1 MWQGAGAAR
10 LGGQKLMANMSSVE
24 RVQRALRRE
33 IPDRVPVEPLF
44 YHHPVRLAGI
54 SYARYCTD
62 PDAVVAAQVGAWTL
76 YGHDALNIGTDIFV
90 VAEAMGST
98 IQLHP
103 DAAPTLVRP
112 ALADT
117 KDLSVLHVP
126 DPYHDGRMPVV
137 LAAVRKAVETVGD
150 KVFIKARYN
159 STPFSLATRLR
170 GIQRFLMDL
179 YDDEQ
184 FVFDL
189 LEFCVPVLLRYVR
202 ALVDQ
207 GAHAVVCSDST
218 ANLMSRE
225 MYQKFAWPFERRV
238 IGEIIGWGVPVYL
251 HICGDTGRIVD
262 LMAETGATCLE
273 VDSQVDIGVYKQK
286 VGHQVCLM
294 GNLDTVS
301 LLRWSPEEVLE
312 ASRACLEKAK
322 DGSGYILSAGC
333 EVPPDT
339 PPANIH
345 AMVEAARRYGR
356 YD

>member
-1 MWQGAGAAR
+1 MQRIGGTAR
-10 LGGQKLMANMSSVE
+10 LGGRKPATEMSSVE
-24 RVQRALRRE
+24 RVQRVLRGE
-33 IPDRVPVEPLF
+33 VPDRVPVEPLF

-62 PDAVVAAQVGAWTL
+62 PDAVVAAQVGAWRR

-90 VAEAMGST
+90 VAEAMGT
-98 IQLHP
+98 QVAFHP

-117 KDLSVLHVP
+117 KDLKALHVP
-126 DPYHDGRMPVV
+126 DPHRDGRMPVV
-137 LAAVRKAVETVGD
+137 LAAVRKAVETVGHQ
-150 KVFIKARYN
+150 VFLKARYN

-170 GIQRFLMDL
+170 GIQRFLLDL

-184 FVFDL
+184 FALDL
-189 LEFCVPVLLRYVR
+189 LEFCVPILLRYVK

-225 MYQKFAWPFERRV
+225 MYQKFAWPFERQV
-238 IGEIIGWGVPVYL
+238 ITEIARWGVPVYL

-273 VDSQVDIGVYKQK
+273 VDSQVDIAVYKQK
-286 VGHQVCLM
+286 VGHKVCLM

-312 ASRACLEKAK
+312 ASRACMEKAK
-322 DGSGYILSAGC
+322 DGGGYILSAGC
-333 EVPPDT
+333 EVPPNT

-345 AMVEAARRYGR
+345 AMVEAAHRYGR

>member
-1 MWQGAGAAR
+1 MPSAR
-10 LGGQKLMANMSSVE
+10 RGGRQPVAEMSSVE
-24 RVQRALRRE
+24 RMRDALRLE
-33 IPDRVPVEPLF
+33 APDRVPVEPLF

-54 SYARYCTD
+54 SYRRYCTD
-62 PDAVVAAQVGAWTL
+62 PDAVVAAQVGAWKR
-76 YGHDALNIGTDIFV
+76 YGHDAINIGTDVYV
-90 VAEAMGST
+90 VAEAMGCT
-98 IQLHP
+98 VTFYD
-103 DAAPTLVRP
+103 DAAPTLARP

-117 KDLSVLHVP
+117 RDLSTLHVP
-126 DPYHDGRMPVV
+126 DPHRDGRMPVV
-137 LAAVRKAVETVGD
+137 LEATRKAVEAVGD
-150 KVFIKARYN
+150 QVFVKVRYN

-170 GIQRFLMDL
+170 GIQRLLMDL

-189 LEFCVPVLLRYVR
+189 LEFCVPVLLRYVK
-202 ALVDQ
+202 ALVEQ

-238 IGEIIGWGVPVYL
+238 IGEIASWGVPVFL

-273 VDSQVDIGVYKQK
+273 VDSQVDIGIYKRQ
-286 VGHQVCLM
+286 VGHKVCLM
-294 GNLDTVS
+294 GNLDTVG
-301 LLRWSPEEVLE
+301 LLNWTPEEVLE
-312 ASRACLEKAK
+312 ASRTCIEKAK
-322 DGSGYILSAGC
+322 EGGGYILSAGC

-356 YD
+356 YA